1 MTNVH
6 EEISAHSKK
15 QHAIVSKFLSLE
27 EKREALIEQAV
38 QQCRQSQSFSVTGIN
53 AVTAEINEL
62 AKQGIIPTRKL
73 VTEEM
78 VHEYV
83 QRKSTGDNQ

>member
-15 QHAIVSKFLSLE
+15 QHAIVSAFLALE

-38 QQCRQSQSFSVTGIN
+38 QQCRHSQPFSVGGIN
-53 AVTAEINEL
+53 AVTADINEL

-73 VTEEM
+73 VSEEM
-78 VHEYV
+78 VREFV
-83 QRKSTGDNQ
+83 QRKYAADNQ

>member
-15 QHAIVSKFLSLE
+15 QHAIVSKFLVLE
-27 EKREALIEQAV
+27 ERREALIDQAI
-38 QQCRQSQSFSVTGIN
+38 QQCKQSQPFSVSGIN

-62 AKQGIIPTRKL
+62 AKQGIIPTRKI
-73 VTEEM
+73 VSDEM
-78 VHEYV
+78 VREFV
-83 QRKSTGDNQ
+83 DRKSNS